1 MSNLGSK
8 LVFVFFLHILISM
21 KEMTVEVKKMAFC
34 LHLTLKKDKQQR
46 MDRCILTS
54 DFYL

>member
-8 LVFVFFLHILISM
+8 LVCFFLHILISM

-34 LHLTLKKDKQQR
+34 LHLNIHTYTAHTLTK
-46 MDRCILTS
+46 
-54 DFYL
+54 

>member
-8 LVFVFFLHILISM
+8 LVFGVFLHILISM